1 MNWRFGKIM
10 ENIFVLLFILGF
22 LVLAGCLEYLVFCV
36 YGLVGAIVVGGIL
49 LCTCGLA
56 GIDGYGS
63 VN

>member
-1 MNWRFGKIM
+1 M
-10 ENIFVLLFILGF
+10 ENIFVLLFIVGF